1 MKNEAHKENVLFS
14 GLQWFYWSAVAMF
27 MGFIVKYFVD
37 IGYTEIRIGF
47 IMTGISVF
55 LFSGQLALGYI
66 CDATRAIKLVIFVCF
81 LSAIASMLILPAVS
95 QRYLFV
101 FFLCGVEAFAYHSLT
116 PIIDSW
122 TVRAKEKKQGINYGL
137 TRALGSLGFAVTA
150 LIAGGLL
157 DRYGMNLL
165 FYLHGGFIAVAV
177 IFLLPIDE
185 SMIKPSKSESLIGR
199 LKLTDIRE
207 LLKGDYLL
215 FTTLCI
221 FIFASIRASQIYF
234 PILLKNLGG
243 TNKHLG
249 LALLFQAAAEVPF
262 LIITDRLL
270 RRIGDTVL
278 IFVSMIFFCLKI
290 YLHLIVGT
298 ALAAVVIQS
307 LQGPSYAVFLPASV
321 HFINRI
327 SPPKSKTVAQA
338 AAVAIYLGVG
348 TILASSLGFVAI
360 ELAGI
365 KAMYIFATLIT
376 AVVTVVYV
384 VTLFRKGRV
393 RTVGNQVQ
401 GEE

>member
-1 MKNEAHKENVLFS
+1 MKNEAHRENILFS

-47 IMTGISVF
+47 IMTGIAVF
-55 LFSGQLALGYI
+55 LFSGQLLLGYI
-66 CDATRAIKLVIFVCF
+66 CDATRTIKLVLFVCF
-81 LSAIASMLILPAVS
+81 LSAIASILILPSVR
-95 QRYLFV
+95 QHYLFV
-101 FFLCGVEAFAYHSLT
+101 FFLCGAEAFAYLSLT

-122 TVRAKEKKQGINYGL
+122 IVRAKEKRQGINFGL

-150 LIAGGLL
+150 LVVGGLL

-177 IFLLPIDE
+177 IFLLPIDD
-185 SMIKPSKSESLIGR
+185 SMIKLSKSESMVGR
-199 LKLTDIRE
+199 LRLKDIGS

-234 PILLKNLGG
+234 PILLENLGG

-249 LALLFQAAAEVPF
+249 FALLFQAAAEVPF

-278 IFVSMIFFCLKI
+278 IFVSMLFFCLKI

-298 ALAAVVIQS
+298 ALTAVVIQS

-327 SPPKSKTVAQA
+327 APEKSKTVAQA

-348 TILASSLGFVAI
+348 TILASSLGSVAI
-360 ELAGI
+360 DLAGI
-365 KAMYIFATLIT
+365 KVMYTIATIVT
-376 AVVTVVYV
+376 AAVTVVYV
-384 VTLFRKGRV
+384 ITLFRKRKTRIPLV
-393 RTVGNQVQ
+393 TR
-401 GEE
+401 

>member
-55 LFSGQLALGYI
+55 LFSGQLVLGYV
-66 CDATRAIKLVIFVCF
+66 CDATRAIKKVLFVCF

-95 QRYLFV
+95 HRYLFV
-101 FFLCGVEAFAYHSLT
+101 FLLCGVEAFAYHSLT

-137 TRALGSLGFAVTA
+137 TRALGSLGFALTA

-165 FYLHGGFIAVAV
+165 FYLHGGFIAVAAV
-177 IFLLPIDE
+177 FLLPLDE
-185 SMIKPSKSESLIGR
+185 SMIKHSKSELLIGR
-199 LKLTDIRE
+199 LKLTDLGA

-327 SPPKSKTVAQA
+327 TPPKSKTVAQA

-348 TILASSLGFVAI
+348 TILASSLGSVAI
-360 ELAGI
+360 ELGGI
-365 KAMYIFATLIT
+365 KAMYTFATVIT
-376 AVVTVVYV
+376 AVAAVVYV
-384 VTLFRKGRV
+384 VTLFRKGKARNVGARV
-393 RTVGNQVQ
+393 EGKK
-401 GEE
+401 